1 MHNGKFSLYR
11 NDTRMNGGM
20 SMLLAEVASCQMEYK
35 YLAYLTGREE
45 FFTTVGSGV

>member
-1 MHNGKFSLYR
+1 
-11 NDTRMNGGM
+11 MNGGM